1 MPHKKLIKAISL
13 LKEIIALPKVTI
25 RFKEMN
31 DESKKNYQTTYE
43 YFTKPHRLKIIQN
56 KSIGV
61 ALIDLGLYQNYEEYY
76 KSVNGK
82 NSAAYYSRKA
92 LKRGYEFLEIDRD
105 DFVDDIYEINTSSE
119 TRQGQKMSSNYIQ
132 KTESYHNEPNYR
144 YFGIVDGDGILRSY
158 CYIGFYGEFALVSTL
173 LGHKRYLNDGIMYLM
188 LIELSKLIFQEFASK
203 GYKYIMYD
211 TFFGALDGLKK
222 FKKKLGYKPYRVKWI
237 WED

>member
-1 MPHKKLIKAISL
+1 MPHKKLIKTIHL
-13 LKEIIALPKVTI
+13 LKEILVLPKVTI

-31 DESKKNYQTTYE
+31 DESKKNYQATYE

-61 ALIDLGLYQNYEEYY
+61 ALIDLGLHQNYEEYY

-92 LKRGYEFLEIDRD
+92 LKRGYKFLEIDRD
-105 DFVDDIYEINTSSE
+105 DYTDDIYDINTSSE
-119 TRQGQKMSSNYIQ
+119 IRQGQKMSSKYMQ
-132 KTESYHNEPNYR
+132 KTENYHDEPNYK
-144 YFGIVDGDGILRSY
+144 YFGVVDGDGVLRSY
-158 CYIGFYGEFALVSTL
+158 CCIGFYGEFVLVSTL
-173 LGHKRYLNDGIMYLM
+173 LGHKRYLNDGVMYLM
-188 LIELSKLIFQEFASK
+188 LMELTKLIFQNFVSK

-222 FKKKLGYKPYRVKWI
+222 FKEKLGYKPYRVKWT